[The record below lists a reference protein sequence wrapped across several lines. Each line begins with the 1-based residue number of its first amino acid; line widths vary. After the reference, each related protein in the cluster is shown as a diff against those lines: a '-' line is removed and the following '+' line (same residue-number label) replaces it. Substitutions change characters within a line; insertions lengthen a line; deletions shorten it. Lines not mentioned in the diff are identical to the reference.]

1 MKVLSAIGHQ
11 TQDKLFAIIEA
22 DDYQEVN
29 DLVRPDMWNDPV
41 EVLPCNDIVA
51 LGNATENEVSNP
63 ATPFRRTKSTWEAFH
78 HSALFDG

>member
-11 TQDKLFAIIEA
+11 TQDRLFAIIEA

-51 LGNATENEVSNP
+51 T
-63 ATPFRRTKSTWEAFH
+63 R
-78 HSALFDG
+78 